1 LLPDINHF
9 AYRIRREVKAL
20 NADMARLASN
30 ELVELVVD
38 EDGRERWLVSNFNKR
53 QERIP
58 AKERMRSYR
67 ERKRQDEMESNA
79 TDTQSLRDSY
89 DTVTGR
95 NTDKIEIREDKDERE
110 RHAPAYDGHEENQE
124 THQKILTVSSKIAGQ
139 VSDVYPGLKDD
150 DFHKVAHSII
160 LMGDRAI
167 ERIDDFGD
175 WWTVNTF
182 YKDDSPPTLKTFASK
197 YKPFLAGVQSKDKAN
212 FKNQASGYHVSGSI

>member
-1 LLPDINHF
+1 
-9 AYRIRREVKAL
+9 
-20 NADMARLASN
+20 MTRLALSG
-30 ELVELVVD
+30 LVELKAH
-38 EDGRERWLVSNFNKR
+38 EDGERWYVTKFAERQAPSPVAKR
-53 QERIP
+53 V
-58 AKERMRSYR
+58 R
-67 ERKRQDEMESNA
+67 EFRKRQRKEKEA
-79 TDTQSLRDSY
+79 KRKEEEKITETDT
-89 DTVTGR
+89 DTYSNVTYETKR
-95 NTDKIEIREDKDERE
+95 YTDVTEDVT
-110 RHAPAYDGHEENQE
+110 HTPAYDGHEENQE